1 MSQHTNPDV
10 PWRIAHAWRHEYM
23 FWTVCQNIP
32 VFYYFGV
39 SADALARTRG
49 VRQPADQGKAEE
61 SYEDHRGDVPLNP
74 ICVGLVAAIW
84 SRSVELWSGAY
95 RVPIATM
102 ENGRGKKRRR
112 LSAEDIERMST
123 DEMRVALTACVSE
136 LEAFDELEDN
146 EAGGDKEVPVGGK
159 VTHAP
164 CRHDEDVLQKILDEL
179 RAMRAERAADRAEM
193 TTLKQQYSVLQNT
206 VAQQQRYLEYVDSR
220 DRECNVIITG
230 VPEDTTLD
238 GATTDEDKVGKVLA
252 VIEADSVPV
261 TVSRLGVRNS
271 GRCRPILV
279 KTPSK
284 EGRSIVLANTKKLK
298 EADQCYRR
306 VYVKKDIHPSIRKEW
321 KRLRDAEEAERR
333 KPANQGCTINLD
345 TQRRVLTRDGVI
357 IDRWQPSFFA

>member
-1 MSQHTNPDV
+1 
-10 PWRIAHAWRHEYM
+10 
-23 FWTVCQNIP
+23 
-32 VFYYFGV
+32 
-39 SADALARTRG
+39 
-49 VRQPADQGKAEE
+49 
-61 SYEDHRGDVPLNP
+61 
-74 ICVGLVAAIW
+74 
-84 SRSVELWSGAY
+84 
-95 RVPIATM
+95 M
-102 ENGRGKKRRR
+102 ENGRGKKRSR
-112 LSAEDIERMST
+112 LSAEDIERMCT
-123 DEMRVALTACVSE
+123 DEMRVALTACFSE

>member
-1 MSQHTNPDV
+1 
-10 PWRIAHAWRHEYM
+10 
-23 FWTVCQNIP
+23 
-32 VFYYFGV
+32 
-39 SADALARTRG
+39 
-49 VRQPADQGKAEE
+49 
-61 SYEDHRGDVPLNP
+61 
-74 ICVGLVAAIW
+74 
-84 SRSVELWSGAY
+84 
-95 RVPIATM
+95 M

-146 EAGGDKEVPVGGK
+146 EAGGDKEVPVGGR

-306 VYVKKDIHPSIRKEW
+306 VYVKEDIHPSIRKEW

-345 TQRRVLTRDGVI
+345 TQRRVLTRNGII
-357 IDRWQPSFFA
+357 IDRWQPSIFG

>member
-1 MSQHTNPDV
+1 MQLYDTSPYHDYRYMTHFKYTDV
-10 PWRIAHAWRHEYM
+10 CGAHAWRHEYM

-32 VFYYFGV
+32 VFYDFGV
-39 SADALARTRG
+39 SVDALPWTRG
-49 VRQPADQGKAEE
+49 VRQPADHEKAEE

-112 LSAEDIERMST
+112 LSAEDIDRMST

-146 EAGGDKEVPVGGK
+146 GAGGDKEVPVGGR

-164 CRHDEDVLQKILDEL
+164 CRHRDDEDVLQKILDEL

-193 TTLKQQYSVLQNT
+193 TTLKQQYSVLQDT
-206 VAQQQRYLEYVDSR
+206 VAQQQRYLEYADSR
-220 DRECNVIITG
+220 DKECNVIITG

-252 VIEADSVPV
+252 VIETDNMPV
-261 TVSRLGVRNS
+261 SVSRLGVRNS

-298 EADQCYRR
+298 EADQCYGR
-306 VYVKKDIHPSIRKEW
+306 VYVKKDIHPSIRKE
-321 KRLRDAEEAERR
+321 
-333 KPANQGCTINLD
+333 
-345 TQRRVLTRDGVI
+345 
-357 IDRWQPSFFA
+357 S